1 MSDSHDALTVSD
13 FEARAGESFRVR
25 ASPAIDMRLAQVRR
39 HGQALRAGGAFS
51 LFFVAPPGPYLPQA
65 TYPIEHP
72 ALGTMEIF
80 IVPIGPL
87 DGGNGYEAVFT

>member
-1 MSDSHDALTVSD
+1 MSDPLALTVSD
-13 FEARAGESFRVR
+13 FEARAGDTFRLR
-25 ASPAIDMRLAQVRR
+25 ADPPVEMRLAQVRR
-39 HGQALRAGGAFS
+39 HGQALRQGGAFS
-51 LFFVAPPGPYLPQA
+51 LFFVAPKGPFVPQA
-65 TYPIEHP
+65 TYPVEHP